1 MHRNDLFGQRTG
13 QILVLANVRLEF
25 GEHRDDHTTTYSAPI
40 GEVLP
45 PAGHQNGIGEPF
57 SCICFAALG
66 KGFQFGQNGGEK
78 FRNRRM
84 NMHCA
89 LYNRI
94 RRLRIHGVQ
103 QNLDYFIASD
113 AKDRST

>member
-1 MHRNDLFGQRTG
+1 MR
-13 QILVLANVRLEF
+13 
-25 GEHRDDHTTTYSAPI
+25 
-40 GEVLP
+40 
-45 PAGHQNGIGEPF
+45 
-57 SCICFAALG
+57 FAALG

-94 RRLRIHGVQ
+94 RRLRIHDVQ

-113 AKDRST
+113 AKDRSTQNLFCLRINRDFNETLRLTFLNGPAYSAHRMFRSECSAPRLPYFIVRHAASA